1 MAHRVQNLH
10 YVSCQ
15 LSAHNVRLSRSPL
28 SWQRP
33 LMADTP
39 PPAAIFRVFLASD
52 IVRAAPE
59 AAMQTSRDSTD
70 RDKQREQLY
79 ALRMLLEEALRDSN
93 ELHHRIR
100 EIQLRVAQL
109 SAWVERGDLG
119 GFANVR

>member
-1 MAHRVQNLH
+1 MISFALHR
-10 YVSCQ
+10 
-15 LSAHNVRLSRSPL
+15 
-28 SWQRP
+28 
-33 LMADTP
+33 
-39 PPAAIFRVFLASD
+39 
-52 IVRAAPE
+52 E
-59 AAMQTSRDSTD
+59 AAMQTRVDSAD
-70 RDKQREQLY
+70 REKQREQLY